1 MKLTLTNIKKMKT
14 NSTPLQKRVINYI
27 VDEWSNYDD
36 KKHIFTDVLYHG
48 CQSGVVGFLIWYSDT
63 VRFYKQYKEKYN
75 LEVMAVNTESDTLHW
90 HKFIADKDLQWVNVN
105 GLVANFD
112 WREYFDVVKTPVV
125 FILDDK
131 NKIIAKN
138 IQGDNIAKIMELL
151 DEGKLK
157 F

>member
-1 MKLTLTNIKKMKT
+1 MGQCERL
-14 NSTPLQKRVINYI
+14 
-27 VDEWSNYDD
+27 
-36 KKHIFTDVLYHG
+36 G
-48 CQSGVVGFLIWYSDT
+48 CQLRLARV
-63 VRFYKQYKEKYN
+63 
-75 LEVMAVNTESDTLHW
+75 
-90 HKFIADKDLQWVNVN
+90 
-105 GLVANFD
+105 
-112 WREYFDVVKTPVV
+112 DVVKTPVV

>member
-1 MKLTLTNIKKMKT
+1 
-14 NSTPLQKRVINYI
+14 
-27 VDEWSNYDD
+27 
-36 KKHIFTDVLYHG
+36 
-48 CQSGVVGFLIWYSDT
+48 
-63 VRFYKQYKEKYN
+63 
-75 LEVMAVNTESDTLHW
+75 MAVNTESDTLHW